1 MRESGST
8 AKIYGIVES
17 DDPGILNVAGKSSEG
32 VVFATFSLG
41 SEEFQKRFIKK
52 FKEAPSRPA
61 LPAYD
66 GVKLLL
72 TLAGKVG
79 TNPEALMKE
88 FATIKNYP
96 AENGVLAY
104 TEDGERSGEKV
115 QLMMIREGKA
125 VEIAVR

>member
-17 DDPGILNVAGKSSEG
+17 DDPGILNVARQASEG

-41 SEEFQKRFIKK
+41 SEEFQKRFSKK

-61 LPAYD
+61 LPAHD

-88 FATIKNYP
+88 FVTIKNYP
-96 AENGVLAY
+96 AENGVLTY
-104 TEDGERSGEKV
+104 SDDGERTGEKV
-115 QLMMIREGKA
+115 QLMVIKDGKA
-125 VEIAVR
+125 VEIATS